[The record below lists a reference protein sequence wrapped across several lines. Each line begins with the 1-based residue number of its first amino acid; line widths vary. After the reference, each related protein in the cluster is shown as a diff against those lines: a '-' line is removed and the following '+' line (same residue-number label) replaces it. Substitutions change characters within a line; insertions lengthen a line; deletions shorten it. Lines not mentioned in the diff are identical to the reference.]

1 MQSIEDHVHHCY
13 WDNDTNCARTMLMYL
28 STYFEIPLQS
38 QTMHAAIGMHG
49 AGGFRAQCGL
59 VEGALM
65 FLGIFFAQKGL
76 TDEVISKLSY
86 SYAEQ
91 FKEEFSSLE
100 CRVLRPTGFQKTDPP
115 HACEG
120 LTVKAIAF
128 TRDFIELSKEAVAYA
143 NTLTD

>member
-1 MQSIEDHVHHCY
+1 MRSIEDHVHHCY
-13 WDNDTNCARTMLMYL
+13 WDNDTNCARTMLLYL
-28 STYFEIPLQS
+28 ASYFKIPLQA
-38 QTMHAAIGMHG
+38 QTLNAAIGMHG

-76 TDEVISKLSY
+76 KEEAISKLCY
-86 SYAEQ
+86 TYAEQ

-100 CRVLRPTGFQKTDPP
+100 CRVLRPNGFQKIDPP

-120 LTVKAIAF
+120 LTVQAIAF
-128 TRDFIELSKEAVAYA
+128 TRSFIQHSKEAVAYA